1 VTERTS
7 ITFETE
13 ETVVFKRAAALASAF
28 CPKCDATVE
37 MISPQAFASVLGASE
52 RQIFRLIEAE
62 RLYTVESDVLRVCL
76 GCLENEKENLVKN
89 RNVIHTPK
97 LILPTLLVVLALFSA
112 AAAQSNSYAN
122 MLTITS
128 NASQSLF
135 RAQTQV
141 NQQRESMARAAGV
154 TDYSYERQ
162 PTRAYPIT
170 ATDFQVLQAP
180 IMPDQFANSAQGVDP
195 QTRQQMR
202 TMFLQTL
209 AAFEKSGRKDNMAS
223 AFTWISACA
232 FQVRDGKE
240 PSDADEAKLTA
251 YFNNTLA
258 VSPDYA
264 LLTPYKKQMLYE
276 SLIITGGIMIFLDN
290 QGKETNN
297 PRLRAQAAEMS
308 KQVLKIYLGING

>member
-1 VTERTS
+1 
-7 ITFETE
+7 
-13 ETVVFKRAAALASAF
+13 
-28 CPKCDATVE
+28 
-37 MISPQAFASVLGASE
+37 M
-52 RQIFRLIEAE
+52 
-62 RLYTVESDVLRVCL
+62 
-76 GCLENEKENLVKN
+76 
-89 RNVIHTPK
+89 RNINSTHTPGIFLTI
-97 LILPTLLVVLALFSA
+97 LIVLTSVEVSMAQDNSFSH
-112 AAAQSNSYAN
+112 

-135 RAQTQV
+135 NAQTSV
-141 NQQRESMARAAGV
+141 NKQRENMARAAGV

-162 PTRAYPIT
+162 PPRAYPIT

-180 IMPDQFANSAQGVDP
+180 IMPDQFANTAQGVDP

-258 VSPDYA
+258 ASPDYA
-264 LLTPYKKQMLYE
+264 VLTPYKQQMLYE
-276 SLIITGGIMIFLDN
+276 SVIITGGIMIFLDN
-290 QGKETNN
+290 QGKSTNN
-297 PRLRAQAAEMS
+297 TQLRAQAAEMS
-308 KQVLKIYLGING
+308 KQVLKMYLGM

>member
-1 VTERTS
+1 
-7 ITFETE
+7 
-13 ETVVFKRAAALASAF
+13 
-28 CPKCDATVE
+28 
-37 MISPQAFASVLGASE
+37 M
-52 RQIFRLIEAE
+52 
-62 RLYTVESDVLRVCL
+62 
-76 GCLENEKENLVKN
+76 
-89 RNVIHTPK
+89 RNINSTHTPGIFLTI
-97 LILPTLLVVLALFSA
+97 LIVLTSVEVSMAQDNSFSH
-112 AAAQSNSYAN
+112 

-135 RAQTQV
+135 NAQTSV
-141 NQQRESMARAAGV
+141 NKQRENMARAAGV

-162 PTRAYPIT
+162 PPRAYPIT

-180 IMPDQFANSAQGVDP
+180 IMPDQFANTAQGVDP

-223 AFTWISACA
+223 AFSWISACA

-258 VSPDYA
+258 ASPDYA
-264 LLTPYKKQMLYE
+264 VLTPYKQQMLYE
-276 SLIITGGIMIFLDN
+276 SVIITGGIMIFLDN
-290 QGKETNN
+290 QGRSTNN
-297 PRLRAQAAEMS
+297 PQLRAQAAEMS
-308 KQVLKIYLGING
+308 KQVLKMYLGM

>member
-1 VTERTS
+1 MAQDNS
-7 ITFETE
+7 
-13 ETVVFKRAAALASAF
+13 
-28 CPKCDATVE
+28 
-37 MISPQAFASVLGASE
+37 
-52 RQIFRLIEAE
+52 
-62 RLYTVESDVLRVCL
+62 
-76 GCLENEKENLVKN
+76 
-89 RNVIHTPK
+89 
-97 LILPTLLVVLALFSA
+97 FSH
-112 AAAQSNSYAN
+112 

-135 RAQTQV
+135 NAQTSV
-141 NQQRESMARAAGV
+141 NKQRENMARAAGV

-162 PTRAYPIT
+162 PPRAYPIT

-180 IMPDQFANSAQGVDP
+180 IMPDQFANTAQGVDP

-258 VSPDYA
+258 ASPDYA
-264 LLTPYKKQMLYE
+264 VLTPYKQQMLYE
-276 SLIITGGIMIFLDN
+276 SVIITGRIMIFLDN
-290 QGKETNN
+290 QGRSTNN
-297 PRLRAQAAEMS
+297 TQLRAQAAEMS
-308 KQVLKIYLGING
+308 KQVLKMYLGM

>member
-1 VTERTS
+1 MTERTS

-28 CPKCDATVE
+28 CPKCEAIVE

-76 GCLENEKENLVKN
+76 GCLENEKENVMKN
-89 RNVIHTPK
+89 RNAIHTPK
-97 LILPTLLVVLALFSA
+97 LILTTTFVMLAFFGSG
-112 AAAQSNSYAN
+112 AAQNNSYAN

-141 NQQRESMARAAGV
+141 NQQRANMARAAGV

-162 PTRAYPIT
+162 PARAYPIT

-180 IMPDQFANSAQGVDP
+180 IMPDQFANSATGVDQ

-202 TMFLQTL
+202 AFFLQTL
-209 AAFEKSGRKDNMAS
+209 AAFETSGRKNNMAS

-232 FQVRDGKE
+232 LKVKNGKE
-240 PSDADEAKLTA
+240 PSDADEGKITA
-251 YFNNTLA
+251 YFNSVLA
-258 VSPDYA
+258 GSPDYA
-264 LLTPYKKQMLYE
+264 VLTPYKQQVLYE
-276 SLIITGGIMIFLDN
+276 SLIITGGIMVLLDD
-290 QGKETNN
+290 QGKQTND
-297 PRLRAQAAEMS
+297 PKLRAQAAEMS
-308 KQVLKIYLGING
+308 KQVLKMYLGM

>member
-1 VTERTS
+1 
-7 ITFETE
+7 
-13 ETVVFKRAAALASAF
+13 
-28 CPKCDATVE
+28 
-37 MISPQAFASVLGASE
+37 M
-52 RQIFRLIEAE
+52 
-62 RLYTVESDVLRVCL
+62 
-76 GCLENEKENLVKN
+76 
-89 RNVIHTPK
+89 RNINSTHTPGIFLTI
-97 LILPTLLVVLALFSA
+97 LIVLTSVEVSMAQDNSFSH
-112 AAAQSNSYAN
+112 

-135 RAQTQV
+135 NAQTSV
-141 NQQRESMARAAGV
+141 NKQRENMARAAGV

-162 PTRAYPIT
+162 PPRAYPIT

-180 IMPDQFANSAQGVDP
+180 IMPDQFANTAQGVDP

-258 VSPDYA
+258 ASPDYA
-264 LLTPYKKQMLYE
+264 VLTPYKQQMLYE
-276 SLIITGGIMIFLDN
+276 SVIITGGIMIFLDN
-290 QGKETNN
+290 QGRSTNN
-297 PRLRAQAAEMS
+297 PQLRAQAAEMS
-308 KQVLKIYLGING
+308 KQVLKMYLGM